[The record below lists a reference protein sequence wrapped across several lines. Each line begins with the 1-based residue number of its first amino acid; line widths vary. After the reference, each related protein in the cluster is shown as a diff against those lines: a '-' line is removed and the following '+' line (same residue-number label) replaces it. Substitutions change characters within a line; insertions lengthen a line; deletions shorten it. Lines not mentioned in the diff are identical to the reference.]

1 MVLRF
6 INGRSTIV
14 SHGRKRVIKATSEVE
29 VTQGWACGLEGQLS
43 GINKRRIKR
52 ET

>member
-29 VTQGWACGLEGQLS
+29 VTQGW
-43 GINKRRIKR
+43 INKRRIKR